1 MSTAPIDFASTTPKL
16 RIVDPPG
23 DGPAW
28 GDDEGPPP
36 GTDERPELRLGAD
49 VHRVCDELDAILGPA
64 DPLVYQRAHELVTV
78 AGTLPPKGAA
88 AKLATGTPIVRPLT
102 VSSLL
107 TRVTRHIKCISL
119 KPPSKRAI
127 AKAEET
133 GEKAEAECRTVQP
146 PPALLSAFLSLPDWR
161 HVRDLRGVTESPLFR
176 PDGTVRQ
183 HAGYDETTGYLYRP
197 STEYPP
203 VPDQPTQSEA
213 AAALAELVDLFCDF
227 PYANEP
233 SRYVPIASIL
243 AILARA
249 AIDGPVPAF
258 LFDASVMGSGKTL
271 QCDVAHVVAIGRV
284 PSHADWPSKP
294 EEQEKLLATYAVAS
308 PAALVIDNIKGTL
321 GGGKL
326 EATLTSTSVEF
337 RMLGALELR
346 SLPWR
351 SVILLSGN
359 NIQLT
364 EDMIR
369 RVLLSRLESPLERPT
384 DRTDFKRPDLL
395 HWVMSERPRLVV
407 LALTILR
414 AYAAK
419 RFPDTGVRIATYQ
432 EFARVVGGA
441 IRFAGGEDIS
451 RARAPEERSGLDD
464 VGAVRVIVER
474 WHTIAPPLAGPV
486 SLKHVLESIYPA
498 PGRNDPPDGHD
509 ELREAFEQLT
519 PARGAIAPSAVNV
532 AKRLKTCADRW
543 FGDRRLRVEV
553 DPHRKVALWRVETR

>member
-1 MSTAPIDFASTTPKL
+1 VSTAPIDFASPAPKL

-23 DGPAW
+23 EGPAW

-78 AGTLPPKGAA
+78 AGTLPPKGDA

-107 TRVTRHIKCISL
+107 TRVTRHVKCLSL

-183 HAGYDETTGYLYRP
+183 HAGYDEATGYLYRP

-271 QCDVAHVVAIGRV
+271 QCDLAHVIAVGRV
-284 PSHADWPSKP
+284 PAHANWPNNP
-294 EEQEKLLATYAVAS
+294 EEQEKLLSTYAIGA
-308 PAALVIDNIKGTL
+308 PQALLLDNVKGTL
-321 GGGKL
+321 GGSAI
-326 EATLTSTSVEF
+326 EQTLTSTSVEF
-337 RMLGALELR
+337 RMLGALQLR
-346 SLPWR
+346 TLPWY
-351 SVILLSGN
+351 SVIMVSGN
-359 NIQLT
+359 NVDLS
-364 EDMIR
+364 EDMLR
-369 RVLLSRLESPLERPT
+369 RTLLSRLESPLENPANRTQFKYALPT
-384 DRTDFKRPDLL
+384 YAI
-395 HWVMSERPRLVV
+395 ENRPRLAT
-407 LALTILR
+407 LALTVLR
-414 AYAAK
+414 AFACHG
-419 RFPDTGVRIATYQ
+419 FPDTGVRMGHPYGP
-432 EFARVVGGA
+432 FAHVVGGA
-441 IRFAGGEDIS
+441 IRFAGGEDVSLAIAPPE
-451 RARAPEERSGLDD
+451 RAGLDASA
-464 VGAVRVIVER
+464 AVRVIVDR
-474 WHTIAPPLAGPV
+474 WDTVAPAMGGPV
-486 SLKHVLESIYPA
+486 SLKFVLDSIYPA
-498 PGRNDPPDGHD
+498 PGKNDPPDNHN
-509 ELREAFEQLT
+509 LMREAFEALS
-519 PARGAIAPSAVNV
+519 PARGSLGPV
-532 AKRLKTCADRW
+532 ANSISKKLGSCVGRW
-543 FGDRRLRVEV
+543 FGDRSLQRSTGHGGVQ
-553 DPHRKVALWRVETR
+553 LWHVMTR